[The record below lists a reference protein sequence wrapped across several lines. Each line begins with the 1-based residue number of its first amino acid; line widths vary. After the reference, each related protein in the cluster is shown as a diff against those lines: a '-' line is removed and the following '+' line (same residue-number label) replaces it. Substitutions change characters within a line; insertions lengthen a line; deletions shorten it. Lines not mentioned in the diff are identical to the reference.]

1 MKDEDEDNIIPE
13 DDTNEEINDSQQEEG
28 FEDVKVFS
36 GSHFYENDENPE
48 DTITKVTGMYKDWFL
63 DYASYVILERA
74 VPAIED
80 GFKPVQ
86 RRIMHSLKELDDG
99 RYNKVA
105 NVVGHTM
112 QYHPH
117 GDASIGD
124 AMVQIGQKELL
135 IDCQGNWG
143 NILTG
148 DSAAASR
155 YIEARLSKFALEV
168 LYSPKITDW
177 GVSYDGR
184 RAEPNNLP
192 VKFPLLLAQGAE
204 GIAVGLSTKVLPH
217 NFNELIDASIKILKG
232 KPFTLY
238 PDFQTAGIADVSNYN
253 DGMRGGRVR
262 VRAKISQLDKQT
274 LVITQ
279 IPFSTN
285 TSTLIDS
292 ILKANDKGKIKI
304 KKIEDN
310 TAAEVEILIHLFP
323 GVSPDKTIDALYAFT
338 ACETSVAPLGCVI
351 QDNKPLFIGV
361 SDMLK
366 ISTNRTV
373 DLLKRELEIQLDEL
387 ENKWHFS
394 TLEKIFIREE
404 MYIDFKLYSDRET
417 LYDYMYKRFEPFKKS
432 FVRDIVDDDLQK
444 LTQIPMIRITRF
456 DSDKADDFI
465 SKLEDEMQ
473 QVKHHLENLID
484 FAIDYFARLKEKY
497 GKGRERQTELRS
509 FENIEATKVVLRNTK
524 LYVNKEEGF
533 FGTGLKKD
541 EYVADC
547 SDIDDVI
554 VFLRDGKM
562 MVAKVDE
569 KKFVGKDII
578 HIAVFDKNDK
588 RTIYNMIYRDG
599 KNGSTFIKRFNVSG
613 ITRDKFYDLTQEKAG
628 SQVLYFSANPNGEAE
643 VVTILLRQ
651 VGSVKKL
658 KWDTDFA
665 DIAIKGRASR
675 GNTVT
680 KYPIKK
686 IELKEKG
693 ISTLRPRKVWFDDT
707 VQRLNVDGRG
717 ELLGEFRPNDRLLI
731 ISQSGKLKTII
742 PELTTHF
749 EEDIIVLE
757 KWNPKKPI
765 STIYYD
771 GEKERYFVKRF
782 LVENENKEEIFITE
796 HEKSQL
802 EIVSTDWRPVAE
814 IVFAKVKGVQ
824 KDNQIVDLE
833 QFIAIKGIKAIGN
846 QLTTDKLKQVNLLES
861 LPYEEILD
869 LPEEE
874 IPTENEVD
882 NEGNSIQDFNIEL
895 DDDGQITLSL
905 E

>member
-1 MKDEDEDNIIPE
+1 
-13 DDTNEEINDSQQEEG
+13 
-28 FEDVKVFS
+28 
-36 GSHFYENDENPE
+36 
-48 DTITKVTGMYKDWFL
+48 
-63 DYASYVILERA
+63 
-74 VPAIED
+74 
-80 GFKPVQ
+80 
-86 RRIMHSLKELDDG
+86 
-99 RYNKVA
+99 
-105 NVVGHTM
+105 
-112 QYHPH
+112 
-117 GDASIGD
+117 
-124 AMVQIGQKELL
+124 
-135 IDCQGNWG
+135 
-143 NILTG
+143 
-148 DSAAASR
+148 
-155 YIEARLSKFALEV
+155 
-168 LYSPKITDW
+168 
-177 GVSYDGR
+177 
-184 RAEPNNLP
+184 
-192 VKFPLLLAQGAE
+192 
-204 GIAVGLSTKVLPH
+204 
-217 NFNELIDASIKILKG
+217 
-232 KPFTLY
+232 
-238 PDFQTAGIADVSNYN
+238 
-253 DGMRGGRVR
+253 
-262 VRAKISQLDKQT
+262 
-274 LVITQ
+274 
-279 IPFSTN
+279 
-285 TSTLIDS
+285 
-292 ILKANDKGKIKI
+292 
-304 KKIEDN
+304 
-310 TAAEVEILIHLFP
+310 
-323 GVSPDKTIDALYAFT
+323 
-338 ACETSVAPLGCVI
+338 
-351 QDNKPLFIGV
+351 
-361 SDMLK
+361 MLK
-366 ISTNRTV
+366 ISTERTV
-373 DLLKRELEIQLDEL
+373 ELLKAELEIQLVEL
-387 ENKWHFS
+387 KNKWHFS

-404 MYIDFKLYSDRET
+404 MYIDFKLYSDRES
-417 LYDYMYKRFEPFKKS
+417 LYEYMYKQFEPFKKS
-432 FVRDIVDDDLQK
+432 FVREIEDDDLQK

-465 SKLEDEMQ
+465 SKLEDEMKEVQ
-473 QVKHHLENLID
+473 HHLDNLID
-484 FAIDYFARLKEKY
+484 FAIDYFVKLKEKY

-554 VFLRDGKM
+554 VFLRDGKIM
-562 MVAKVDE
+562 IAKVDE

-613 ITRDKFYDLTQEKAG
+613 VTRDKFYDLTQEKAG

-658 KWDTDFA
+658 KWDLDFT

-731 ISQSGKLKTII
+731 INQSGKLKTII
-742 PELTTHF
+742 PELTSHF
-749 EEDIIVLE
+749 EEDMIVLE

-771 GEKERYFVKRF
+771 GEKERYFIKRF

-802 EIVSTDWRPVAE
+802 EIVSTDWRPVADL
-814 IVFAKVKGVQ
+814 VFAKVKGVQ
-824 KDNQIVDLE
+824 KENQTIDLE
-833 QFIAIKGIKAIGN
+833 KFIAVKGIKALGN
-846 QLTTDKLKQVNLLES
+846 QLTADKIKQVNLLES
-861 LPYEEILD
+861 LPFEEPVEEAPPEEIEVLGED
-869 LPEEE
+869 LYSE
-874 IPTENEVD
+874 D
-882 NEGNSIQDFNIEL
+882 IQTEL
-895 DDDGQITLSL
+895 DEDGQITLSL

>member
-1 MKDEDEDNIIPE
+1 
-13 DDTNEEINDSQQEEG
+13 
-28 FEDVKVFS
+28 
-36 GSHFYENDENPE
+36 
-48 DTITKVTGMYKDWFL
+48 
-63 DYASYVILERA
+63 VIE
-74 VPAIED
+74 
-80 GFKPVQ
+80 
-86 RRIMHSLKELDDG
+86 
-99 RYNKVA
+99 
-105 NVVGHTM
+105 
-112 QYHPH
+112 
-117 GDASIGD
+117 
-124 AMVQIGQKELL
+124 
-135 IDCQGNWG
+135 
-143 NILTG
+143 
-148 DSAAASR
+148 
-155 YIEARLSKFALEV
+155 
-168 LYSPKITDW
+168 
-177 GVSYDGR
+177 
-184 RAEPNNLP
+184 
-192 VKFPLLLAQGAE
+192 
-204 GIAVGLSTKVLPH
+204 
-217 NFNELIDASIKILKG
+217 
-232 KPFTLY
+232 
-238 PDFQTAGIADVSNYN
+238 
-253 DGMRGGRVR
+253 
-262 VRAKISQLDKQT
+262 
-274 LVITQ
+274 
-279 IPFSTN
+279 
-285 TSTLIDS
+285 
-292 ILKANDKGKIKI
+292 
-304 KKIEDN
+304 
-310 TAAEVEILIHLFP
+310 
-323 GVSPDKTIDALYAFT
+323 
-338 ACETSVAPLGCVI
+338 
-351 QDNKPLFIGV
+351 DNKPLFVGV
-361 SDMLK
+361 SHMLK
-366 ISTNRTV
+366 ISTERTV
-373 DLLKRELEIQLDEL
+373 DLLRQELEIQLEEL
-387 ENKWHFS
+387 QNKWHFS

-404 MYIDFKLYSDRET
+404 MYIDFKLYSDRES
-417 LYDYMYKRFEPFKKS
+417 LYEYMYKAFEPFKKS
-432 FVRDIVDDDLQK
+432 FVREINDDDLQK

-456 DSDKADDFI
+456 DSDKADDAI
-465 SKLEDEMQ
+465 AKLEAEMEE
-473 QVKHHLENLID
+473 VKHHLANLID

-562 MVAKVDE
+562 MIAKVDD

-613 ITRDKFYDLTQEKAG
+613 VTRDKFYDLTQEKAG

-643 VVTILLRQ
+643 TVTVLLRQ

-658 KWDTDFA
+658 KWDVDFT

-731 ISQSGKLKTII
+731 INQTGKLKTII

-749 EEDIIVLE
+749 DEDMIVLE

-771 GEKERYFVKRF
+771 GEKERYFIKRF

-824 KDNQIVDLE
+824 KENQTINLE
-833 QFIAIKGIKAIGN
+833 EFIAVKGIKALGN
-846 QLTTDKLKQVNLLES
+846 QLTADKLKQVNLLES
-861 LPYEEILD
+861 LPYEE
-869 LPEEE
+869 PEEVIE
-874 IPTENEVD
+874 EQVSDEVD
-882 NEGNSIQDFNIEL
+882 ENIQTEL

>member
-1 MKDEDEDNIIPE
+1 MKDEEEDNI
-13 DDTNEEINDSQQEEG
+13 NEEETSDELNDSKNDDSIEEG
-28 FEDVKVFS
+28 FEDIVSS
-36 GSHFYENDENPE
+36 GGNHFYENDENPE

-86 RRIMHSLKELDDG
+86 RRIMHSMKELDDG

-105 NVVGHTM
+105 NIVGHTM

-124 AMVQIGQKELL
+124 AMVQIGQKDL
-135 IDCQGNWG
+135 IIDMQGNWG

-155 YIEARLSKFALEV
+155 YIEARISKFGHDV
-168 LYSPKITDW
+168 LYSPKITEW
-177 GVSYDGR
+177 GMSYDGR
-184 RAEPNNLP
+184 RAEPINLP

-204 GIAVGLSTKVLPH
+204 GIAVGLSTKILPH
-217 NFNELIDASIKILKG
+217 NFNELIDCSIKVLKG
-232 KPFTLY
+232 KSFTLF
-238 PDFQTAGIADVSNYN
+238 PDFPTAGIADVSNYN

-262 VRAKISQLDKQT
+262 VRAKIGQLDKQT

-292 ILKANDKGKIKI
+292 ILKANEKGKIKV

-310 TAAEVEILIHLFP
+310 TAAEVEILIHLPP

-351 QDNKPLFIGV
+351 ENHKPLFIGV

-366 ISTNRTV
+366 ISTHRTV

-404 MYIDFKLYSDRET
+404 MYIDFKLYSDRES
-417 LYDYMYKRFEPFKKS
+417 LYVYMYDRFKPFLKS
-432 FVRDIVDDDLQK
+432 FVREINDDDLQK

-456 DSDKADDFI
+456 DSDKADDAI
-465 SKLEDEMQ
+465 SKLEAEME
-473 QVKHHLENLID
+473 QVKHHLAHIID
-484 FAIDYFARLKEKY
+484 FAIDFFQNLKDKY

-509 FENIEATKVVLRNTK
+509 FDNIEATKVVLRNTK
-524 LYVNKEEGF
+524 LYVNREEGF

-562 MVAKVDE
+562 MISKVDE

-588 RTIYNMIYRDG
+588 RTIYNLMYRDG

-613 ITRDKFYDLTQEKAG
+613 VTRDKFYDLTQEKAG

-643 VVTILLRQ
+643 TVTVLLRQ
-651 VGSVKKL
+651 VGSIKKL
-658 KWDTDFA
+658 KWDVDFS

-717 ELLGEFRPNDRLLI
+717 ELLGEFRPNDRLLLI
-731 ISQSGKLKTII
+731 NQNGKLKTII

-749 EEDIIVLE
+749 EEGLIVME

-765 STIYYD
+765 SAIYFD
-771 GEKERYFVKRF
+771 GEKERYFIKRF
-782 LVENENKEEIFITE
+782 LVENENKEETFITE
-796 HEKSQL
+796 NEKSQL

-814 IVFAKVKGVQ
+814 VVFAKVKGVQ
-824 KDNQIVDLE
+824 KETITVDLE
-833 QFIAIKGIKAIGN
+833 QFIAVKGIKAIGN
-846 QLTTDKLKQVNLLES
+846 QLTTDKLKQVNLLDP
-861 LPYEEILD
+861 LPFEE
-869 LPEEE
+869 PEEVE
-874 IPTENEVD
+874 PEPTEDTIENPVD
-882 NEGNSIQDFNIEL
+882 DTIQTET

>member
-1 MKDEDEDNIIPE
+1 MKDEDENITPNDDLTSNPE
-13 DDTNEEINDSQQEEG
+13 ESQ
-28 FEDVKVFS
+28 
-36 GSHFYENDENPE
+36 HFYERDNPSE
-48 DTITKVTGMYKDWFL
+48 TIIKVTGMYKDWFL

-86 RRIMHSLKELDDG
+86 RRIMHSMKELDDG

-105 NVVGHTM
+105 NIVGHTM

-117 GDASIGD
+117 GDASIAD
-124 AMVQIGQKELL
+124 AMVQIGQKDL
-135 IDCQGNWG
+135 IIDTQGNWG

-155 YIEARLSKFALEV
+155 YIEARISKLGHDI

-177 GVSYDGR
+177 GLSYDGR
-184 RAEPNNLP
+184 RAEPINLP

-217 NFNELIDASIKILKG
+217 NFNELIECSIKVLKN

-238 PDFQTAGIADVSNYN
+238 PDFPTAGIADVSNYN
-253 DGMRGGRVR
+253 DGLRGGRVR
-262 VRAKISQLDKQT
+262 VRAKIAQLDKST
-274 LVITQ
+274 LVISQ

-292 ILKANDKGKIKI
+292 ILKANEKGKIKI

-310 TAAEVEILIHLFP
+310 TAAEVEILIHLP
-323 GVSPDKTIDALYAFT
+323 AGVSPDKTIDALYAFT

-351 QDNKPLFIGV
+351 ENHKPLFIGV

-366 ISTNRTV
+366 ISTLRTV
-373 DLLKRELEIQLDEL
+373 DLLRRELEIQLSEL

-404 MYIDFKLYSDRET
+404 MYIDFKLYSDRES
-417 LYDYMYKRFEPFKKS
+417 LYVYMYQRFEPFLAS
-432 FVRDIVDDDLQK
+432 FVRAINDDDLQK

-456 DSDKADDFI
+456 DSDKADDAI
-465 SKLEDEMQ
+465 AKLEAEME
-473 QVKHHLENLID
+473 QVKHHLANMID
-484 FAIDYFARLKEKY
+484 FAIDFFMKLKEKY

-509 FENIEATKVVLRNTK
+509 FDTIEATKVVLRNTK
-524 LYVNKEEGF
+524 LYVNRVEGF
-533 FGTGLKKD
+533 VGTGLKKD

-562 MVAKVDE
+562 MVTKVDD
-569 KKFVGKDII
+569 KKFIGKDII
-578 HIAVFDKNDK
+578 HIAIFDKNDK

-599 KNGSTFIKRFNVSG
+599 KSGSSFVKRFNVSG
-613 ITRDKFYDLTQEKAG
+613 ITRDKFYDLTQEKPG

-651 VGSVKKL
+651 MGSVKKL
-658 KWDTDFA
+658 KWDLDFSE
-665 DIAIKGRASR
+665 IGIKGRVSR

-680 KYPIKK
+680 KYFIKK

-693 ISTLRPRKVWFDDT
+693 ISTLRPRKIWFDDV

-717 ELLGEFRPNDRLLI
+717 ELLGEFKPNDRLLI
-731 ISQSGKLKTII
+731 VTQSGKLKTIV
-742 PELTTHF
+742 PELTSHF
-749 EEDIIVLE
+749 EEDMIVLE
-757 KWNPKKPI
+757 KWNPNKPV
-765 STIYYD
+765 SAIYFD
-771 GEKERYFVKRF
+771 GEKSKYYGKRF
-782 LVENENKEEIFITE
+782 LIENENKEEVFISE
-796 HEKSQL
+796 NDKSTL
-802 EIVSTDWRPVAE
+802 EIVSTDWRPVFE
-814 IVFAKVKGVQ
+814 IEFSKVKGVQ
-824 KDNQIVDLE
+824 KENLTLDFE
-833 QFIAIKGIKAIGN
+833 QFIAVKGIKALGN
-846 QLTTDKLKQVNLLES
+846 QITSDKIKAINALEP
-861 LPYEEILD
+861 LPFEETVEEV
-869 LPEEE
+869 PENVVDINHEDVSN
-874 IPTENEVD
+874 IPTD
-882 NEGNSIQDFNIEL
+882 L
-895 DDDGQITLSL
+895 DEDGQITLSL

>member
-1 MKDEDEDNIIPE
+1 MKDEEENVNPDEQ
-13 DDTNEEINDSQQEEG
+13 NELGNESQETEG
-28 FEDVKVFS
+28 FDDIKTS
-36 GSHFYENDENPE
+36 GHHFYENNENPE

-86 RRIMHSLKELDDG
+86 RRIMHSMKELDDG

-105 NVVGHTM
+105 NIVGHTM

-124 AMVQIGQKELL
+124 AMVQIGQKDLL
-135 IDCQGNWG
+135 IDMQGNWG

-155 YIEARLSKFALEV
+155 YIEARISKLGHDI
-168 LYSPKITDW
+168 LYSPKITEW
-177 GVSYDGR
+177 GLSYDGR
-184 RAEPNNLP
+184 RAEPINLP

-238 PDFQTAGIADVSNYN
+238 PDFPTAGIADVSNYN

-262 VRAKISQLDKQT
+262 VRAKISQLDKTT
-274 LVITQ
+274 LVISQ

-292 ILKANDKGKIKI
+292 ILKANEKGKIKI

-310 TAAEVEILIHLFP
+310 TAAEVEILIHLP
-323 GVSPDKTIDALYAFT
+323 AGVSPDKTIDALYAFT

-351 QDNKPLFIGV
+351 ENNKPLFIGV

-366 ISTNRTV
+366 ISTQRTV
-373 DLLKRELEIQLDEL
+373 ELLKRELEIQLDEL

-404 MYIDFKLYSDRET
+404 MYIDFKLYGDRES
-417 LYDYMYKRFEPFKKS
+417 LYEYLYKRFEPFKKD
-432 FVRDIVDDDLQK
+432 FVRDIHDEDLQK

-456 DSDKADDFI
+456 DSDKAEEAI
-465 SKLEDEMQ
+465 AKLEAEME
-473 QVKHHLENLID
+473 QVKHDLEHIID
-484 FAIDYFARLKEKY
+484 FTIAFFTKLKDKY

-509 FENIEATKVVLRNTK
+509 FDTIEATKVVLRNTK
-524 LYVNKEEGF
+524 LFVNREEGF
-533 FGTGLKKD
+533 LGTGLKKD

-554 VFLRDGKM
+554 VFLRDGR
-562 MVAKVDE
+562 MVITKVDD
-569 KKFVGKDII
+569 KKFIGKDII

-588 RTIYNMIYRDG
+588 RTIYNVIYRDG
-599 KNGSTFIKRFNVSG
+599 KNGATFIKRFNVSG
-613 ITRDKFYDLTQEKAG
+613 VTRDKEYHITQEKPG
-628 SQVLYFSANPNGEAE
+628 SQILYFSHNPNGEAE

-651 VGSVKKL
+651 VGSIKKL
-658 KWDTDFA
+658 KWDLDFSE
-665 DIAIKGRASR
+665 ILIKGRGSK
-675 GNTVT
+675 GNTVS

-693 ISTLRPRKVWFDDT
+693 ISTLRPRKIWFDDT

-717 ELLGEFRPNDRLLI
+717 ELLGEFKPNDRLLI
-731 ISQSGKLKTII
+731 INQSGKVKTII
-742 PELTTHF
+742 PELSTHF
-749 EEDIIVLE
+749 EEDMIVLE
-757 KWNPKKPI
+757 KWKPSKPI
-765 STIYYD
+765 SAIYYD
-771 GEKERYFVKRF
+771 GEKERYYVKRF
-782 LVENENKEEIFITE
+782 VIENENKEEIFITE
-796 HEKSQL
+796 HDKSQL
-802 EIVSTDWRPVAE
+802 EIVSTDWRPMAE
-814 IVFAKVKGVQ
+814 IIFAKVKGVQ
-824 KDNQIVDLE
+824 KETIQVNLE
-833 QFIAIKGIKAIGN
+833 EFIAVKGIKALGN
-846 QLTTDKLKQVNLLES
+846 QLTTDKIKQINLLES
-861 LPYEEILD
+861 LPFEEPVEPEPEKMEVNDEESVSEDIKTD
-869 LPEEE
+869 LE
-874 IPTENEVD
+874 
-882 NEGNSIQDFNIEL
+882 
-895 DDDGQITLSL
+895 DDGQITLSL
-905 E
+905 D